1 MKTIKKIISLG
12 LLAGVIVG
20 CEDLKFG
27 TNFLEK
33 PVSDEVS
40 IDTVFSQKRYAD
52 QALNQFYKSL
62 PDYTPSLSGYHY
74 GAFILDVYSDLGY
87 TTRLSWVNGAITSSS
102 GGSNF
107 PYQLSNKEVTGDPTY
122 GIRKAYIYIENVDK
136 VPDMS
141 DEEKRRRKAE
151 AKVVIGYHY
160 MDMIRYYGAVPWI
173 DHAYGADEVFEF
185 PRMPLEEVVAKTVE
199 LLDEAAKDLPWY
211 TTDAEYGHMTAAVAK
226 AIKFRLLMFVA
237 SPLFNNET
245 PYYEG
250 EAATGHLS
258 WYGDYQESRWRAAL
272 EAGREFFRLNA
283 QNGNYYRVENTGN
296 PREDYINGY
305 FTKGNRE
312 VIMASFRWATYV
324 KGNKGFRMF
333 DQGYGM
339 PRANHADM
347 FLWKDGNKFS
357 WDEVNDENSE
367 HYKQPF
373 FDAAGNPT
381 RDIRLYETLV
391 VNEDKYKGRKAEVYR
406 GGREGYGTGAAEGMK
421 FQFGY
426 GFRKFIRDKDNEMNN
441 KPYSCPLIRMPEMH
455 LYMAEVMNQLNMA
468 STKDS
473 ESGMDAYDH
482 LNIVHERAGLPAVT
496 AAEVPAGNDL
506 LNYLLDERARE
517 FGQEDIRNHDMRRY
531 RKGAEWATRP
541 LEELVTTKG
550 ENNEFDYQVNVRQE
564 KYLWYDHWYLL
575 PFPVSEINK
584 KYGLIQNPGW

>member
-1 MKTIKKIISLG
+1 MKTIKKVISLG
-12 LLAGVIVG
+12 LLAGVIIG

-33 PVSDEVS
+33 PISDEVS

-62 PDYTPSLSGYHY
+62 PDYTPSLNGYHY
-74 GAFILDVYSDLGY
+74 EAYILDVFSDLGY
-87 TTRLSWVNGAITSSS
+87 TTRLSWNHGSITSAS
-102 GGSNF
+102 GNSNF
-107 PYQLSNKEVTGDPTY
+107 PYQLTNKEVMGDPTY
-122 GIRKAYIYIENVDK
+122 GIRKAYIYLENVDK

-141 DEEKRRRKAE
+141 DEEKKRRKAE

-173 DHAYGADEVFEF
+173 DHAYAADEVFKF
-185 PRMPLEEVVAKTVE
+185 PRLPLEEVVAKTVG

-226 AIKFRLLMFVA
+226 ALKFRLLMFVA
-237 SPLFNNET
+237 SPLFNHAT

-250 EAATGHLS
+250 EAATERLS

-272 EAGREFFRLNA
+272 EAGKEFFRLNKL
-283 QNGNYYRVENTGN
+283 NGDYYRVENTGN

-312 VIMASFRWATYV
+312 VVMASFRWATYV

-347 FLWKDGNKFS
+347 FLWKDGSKFD
-357 WDEVNDENSE
+357 WNNPE
-367 HYKQPF
+367 HRAHPF
-373 FDAAGNPT
+373 FDAAGKPT

-391 VNEDKYKGRKAEVYR
+391 VNGDKYKGRTAEVYV
-406 GGREGYGTGAAEGMK
+406 GGLEAPGGASKDEKMK

-426 GFRKFIRDKDNEMNN
+426 GFRKFIRDKANEMNN

-455 LYMAEVMNQLNMA
+455 LYMAEVMNQLNLA
-468 STKDS
+468 STKDN

-496 AAEVPAGNDL
+496 AAEVPAGDDL

-541 LEELVTTKG
+541 VRELIITKDD
-550 ENNEFDYQVNVRQE
+550 ETKEFIYKNNVRQE
-564 KYLWYDHWYLL
+564 KYLWYDHWYLI

>member
-1 MKTIKKIISLG
+1 MKTIGKIISLG
-12 LLAGVIVG
+12 LLAGLTIG

-74 GAFILDVYSDLGY
+74 GAFILDTYSDLGY
-87 TTRLSWVNGAITSSS
+87 TTRLSWTHGSITSAS

-107 PYQLSNKEVTGDPTY
+107 PYQLTNKDVTGDPTY
-122 GIRKAYIYIENVDK
+122 GIRKAYIYLENVDK

-141 DEEKRRRKAE
+141 EEEKKVRKAE

-173 DHAYGADEVFEF
+173 DHAYTANEIFEF
-185 PRMPLEEVVAKTVE
+185 PRLTLEETVAKTVE
-199 LLDEAAKDLPWY
+199 LLDEAAKDLPWF
-211 TTDAEYGHMTAAVAK
+211 TTDAEYGHMTAAAAK

-237 SPLFNNET
+237 SPLFNNSV
-245 PYYEG
+245 PYYDG
-250 EAATGHLS
+250 QAATERMS
-258 WYGDYQESRWRAAL
+258 WYGDYQESRWQAAL
-272 EAGREFFRLNA
+272 EAGKEFLRLNKE
-283 QNGNYYRVENTGN
+283 NGDYYRIENTGN

-312 VIMASFRWATYV
+312 VVMASFRWGVYA

-339 PRANHADM
+339 PRSNHADM
-347 FLWKDGNKFS
+347 FLWKDGSKFD
-357 WDEVNDENSE
+357 WNNPE
-367 HYKQPF
+367 HRAHPF
-373 FDAAGNPT
+373 FDAAGKPT

-391 VNEDKYKGRKAEVYR
+391 VNGDKYKGRKAEVFR
-406 GGREGYGTGAAEGMK
+406 GGREGFGTGAKEGMK

-426 GFRKFIRDKDNEMNN
+426 GFRKFIRDKANEMDK
-441 KPYSCPLIRMPEMH
+441 KPYSCPLIRMPEIY
-455 LYMAEVMNQLNMA
+455 LYMAEAMNQLGLT
-468 STKDS
+468 STKD
-473 ESGMDAYDH
+473 EFGMDAYDY
-482 LNIVHERAGLPAVT
+482 LNLVHERAGLPAVT
-496 AAEVPAGNDL
+496 AAEISAGEAL
-506 LNYLLDERARE
+506 LEYLLDERARE
-517 FGQEDIRNHDMRRY
+517 FGQEDIRYHDMRRY

-541 LEELVTTKG
+541 LEELVTTKIG
-550 ENNEFDYQVNVRQE
+550 DNEFNYQVNVREE
-564 KYLWYDHWYLL
+564 KYLWYDHWYLI

-584 KYGLIQNPGW
+584 KYGLIQNPGWE